1 MTLAEERQR
10 LDLDVRIMEKKGFAA
25 ALFGVMSHAT
35 ISGSR
40 QHGKALYD
48 ILQAVYRDIE
58 LLETQKAINA
68 QQEARYS

>member
-1 MTLAEERQR
+1 
-10 LDLDVRIMEKKGFAA
+10 
-25 ALFGVMSHAT
+25 MSHAT